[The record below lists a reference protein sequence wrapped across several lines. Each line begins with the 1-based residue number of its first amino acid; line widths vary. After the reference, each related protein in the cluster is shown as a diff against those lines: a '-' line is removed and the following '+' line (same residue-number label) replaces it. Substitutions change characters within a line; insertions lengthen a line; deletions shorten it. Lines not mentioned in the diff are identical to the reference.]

1 VATGAITRVRLG
13 RYRFPFRAP
22 WPSVDGPQSHR
33 EGIVLVLE
41 DDDGRI
47 GVGESAPYPGFGME
61 SLGSSLSA
69 LRLAAR
75 FALGM
80 PAEAF
85 LPAAADLARLAP
97 VVASPGAR
105 TAIDFALHDLT
116 AQRAGVSVARLLGGE
131 AARPGAYANAALPRG
146 TLAETETAARAAVDA
161 GARCVKLKVGGAPI
175 AEDVARVRAAR
186 LAIGADA
193 RLRVD
198 ANQAWREDEAIEALR
213 AMEPFRLEYAEQP
226 LPAGAIDALARVRAA
241 TGVAIAA
248 DEAIYD
254 ARAARRVAAAGAA
267 DVFIVKPMALGG
279 LAAAREVIG
288 VARDAGIRVTV
299 TTLLDA
305 AVGRAGALH
314 LAASLGDD
322 GDHGLATGSALAE
335 DILEEVA
342 DRPGYVPLPIG
353 EGLGAV
359 LREHAAARTEPIA
372 ADVST

>member
-226 LPAGAIDALARVRAA
+226 LPAGAIDAHRQGGGELRRGQVPRESEVEARNPRHRDLHAGHDFRPEAGDDSRAQV
-241 TGVAIAA
+241 GG
-248 DEAIYD
+248 ELQS
-254 ARAARRVAAAGAA
+254 ARRRAVVVHGHASPRSHVEFSRSPDEPGNPANQ
-267 DVFIVKPMALGG
+267 G
-279 LAAAREVIG
+279 LPR
-288 VARDAGIRVTV
+288 
-299 TTLLDA
+299 
-305 AVGRAGALH
+305 
-314 LAASLGDD
+314 
-322 GDHGLATGSALAE
+322 
-335 DILEEVA
+335 
-342 DRPGYVPLPIG
+342 G
-353 EGLGAV
+353 EGRLV
-359 LREHAAARTEPIA
+359 
-372 ADVST
+372 

>member
-1 VATGAITRVRLG
+1 
-13 RYRFPFRAP
+13 
-22 WPSVDGPQSHR
+22 
-33 EGIVLVLE
+33 VLVLE

-175 AEDVARVRAAR
+175 AEDVARERAAR
-186 LAIGADA
+186 LAFGADA

-353 EGLGAV
+353 EGLGAA
-359 LREHAAARTEPIA
+359 LRERAAARTEPIA